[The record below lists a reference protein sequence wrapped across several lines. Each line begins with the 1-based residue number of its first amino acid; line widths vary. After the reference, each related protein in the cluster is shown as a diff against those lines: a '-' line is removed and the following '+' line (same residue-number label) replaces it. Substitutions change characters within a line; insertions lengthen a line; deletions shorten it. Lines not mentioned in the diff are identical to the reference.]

1 MSKLKPD
8 VTIIHSGIFTK
19 WDEHDG
25 ALPRLTKS
33 TVHVPAEIDIEFG
46 FITRIKKAKN
56 QKLRYCIY
64 HPDIPDADG
73 NIRPPF
79 DGEVYVEENDWKFYL
94 GDTIWAPERNKLGKW
109 RMTLEL
115 KGKVIAEKTFKVH
128 TADDKPLQGDTKIKI
143 DLEVARVASFRKKRR
158 L

>member
-1 MSKLKPD
+1 M
-8 VTIIHSGIFTK
+8 
-19 WDEHDG
+19 
-25 ALPRLTKS
+25 
-33 TVHVPAEIDIEFG
+33 HVPAEIDIEFG
-46 FITRIKKAKN
+46 FITWIKKAKN

-79 DGEVYVEENDWKFYL
+79 DGEAYVKENDWKFYL
-94 GDTIWAPERNKLGKW
+94 GDTIWAPAHNKVGRW

-128 TADDKPLQGDTKIKI
+128 TTDNKPPQEDTESQMTPEAAK
-143 DLEVARVASFRKKRR
+143 VASFWKKRG